1 MMAKLSYHSNDV
13 LEALKPVSLNA
24 VFFKLITKIGK
35 EDTDKASESENQ
47 LHPGLKP
54 WYPPF
59 MSHISE
65 YASDGL
71 SAKKALAMYKN
82 LCPP

>member
-35 EDTDKASESENQ
+35 EDTDTASESENQ

-54 WYPPF
+54 W
-59 MSHISE
+59 
-65 YASDGL
+65 
-71 SAKKALAMYKN
+71 
-82 LCPP
+82 